1 MREES
6 HLDDMR
12 AAIRG
17 DFERLKERRGEQELM
32 VPSEEEPDTEPAG
45 APEAAEPAVSEPQAS
60 PEEPGPAD
68 EPATPDEPPLVTGDL
83 TAPELHEPEPE
94 PEPEPDEHDD
104 ASVEEPAQ
112 RSWLDRLLGR

>member
-17 DFERLKERRGEQELM
+17 DFERLKERRGEQDLM
-32 VPSEEEPDTEPAG
+32 VPSEDEADSKTDEEPEVTEPA
-45 APEAAEPAVSEPQAS
+45 ASEPQPSA
-60 PEEPGPAD
+60 EEPSSD
-68 EPATPDEPPLVTGDL
+68 EPATPEEPPLVTGDL
-83 TAPELHEPEPE
+83 TAPELHEPE

-112 RSWLDRLLGR
+112 RSWLDHLLGR